1 MSEQTRVELPV
12 EGMTCA
18 SCVRRVERALAQA
31 PGVHHAEVNFA
42 TRRARV
48 DYDPALGDR
57 AGLVAAVKAVG
68 YGVAEHASGKD
79 DGADPEREAMR
90 RKLTVALPLAA
101 AVTVLPFLGLL
112 SAASIAW
119 WMLALTL
126 PVVFWSGAQFYRRA
140 WAALRHRA
148 ADMNTL
154 IALGTGAAF
163 LFSLAATAAPG
174 WFRERGLPADVYYE
188 AVVWILALILLGN
201 WLEAGARAR
210 ASAAIRKLAALQP
223 RTARVL
229 SEAGEVS
236 EIPVESLTPGMRVE
250 VRPGERI
257 PADGVVT
264 EGSSQVD
271 ESLLTGEPLPV
282 AKQAGD
288 EVTGATINGAGALT
302 VELRQVG
309 ADTAL
314 AQIVRLVEEAQGAR
328 APIQRIADRVAA
340 VFVPVVIVLALV
352 AFAAW
357 MWLGPVPRLPWAL
370 LAAVTVLIIACPCAM
385 GLAVPTAIMAGTG
398 RGAELG
404 VLVRGGPALEQL
416 SRVDTVLLD
425 KTGTL
430 TLGRPV
436 VTALHP
442 SPGNSEEQLL
452 RWAAA
457 VEQRSEHPLAHA
469 VTTAAGE
476 HGINL
481 PAAAGFTSHGG
492 LGAEAEVEGRLVR
505 VGSRRF
511 LETAG
516 IVVGN
521 VADAVLVAVDQDFVG
536 ALEIDDAVK
545 PGAAAAVAAL
555 RRLGL
560 RVAMLTGDTPA
571 RAAAVAREVGMDDV
585 QAHLLPA
592 GKVAAVRALQ
602 AAGHKVAMVGDG
614 LNDAP
619 ALAQADVGIAIGA
632 GTDIALEASD
642 ITLVGSDLGGVVAA
656 ILLARRTLRL
666 IRQNLFWALIYNVI
680 GIPLAAGVLYPA
692 FGILLSPIVA
702 SGAMAFSS
710 VSVVGNSLRLRRFRR
725 PEIPA

>member
-1 MSEQTRVELPV
+1 
-12 EGMTCA
+12 
-18 SCVRRVERALAQA
+18 
-31 PGVHHAEVNFA
+31 
-42 TRRARV
+42 
-48 DYDPALGDR
+48 
-57 AGLVAAVKAVG
+57 
-68 YGVAEHASGKD
+68 
-79 DGADPEREAMR
+79 
-90 RKLTVALPLAA
+90 
-101 AVTVLPFLGLL
+101 
-112 SAASIAW
+112 
-119 WMLALTL
+119 
-126 PVVFWSGAQFYRRA
+126 
-140 WAALRHRA
+140 
-148 ADMNTL
+148 
-154 IALGTGAAF
+154 
-163 LFSLAATAAPG
+163 
-174 WFRERGLPADVYYE
+174 
-188 AVVWILALILLGN
+188 
-201 WLEAGARAR
+201 
-210 ASAAIRKLAALQP
+210 
-223 RTARVL
+223 
-229 SEAGEVS
+229 
-236 EIPVESLTPGMRVE
+236 MRVE

-257 PADGVVT
+257 PADGVIT

-340 VFVPVVIVLALV
+340 VFVPVVIALALV

-442 SPGNSEEQLL
+442 STGNSEQQLL

-469 VTTAAGE
+469 VTTAAAE
-476 HGINL
+476 RGINL
-481 PAAAGFTSHGG
+481 PAASGFTSHGG
-492 LGAEAEVEGRLVR
+492 LGAKAEVEGRLVR

-511 LETAG
+511 LEAAG

-521 VADAVLVAVDQDFVG
+521 VADAVLVAVDHDFVG
-536 ALEIDDAVK
+536 ALGIDDAVK

-571 RAAAVAREVGMDDV
+571 RAAAVAREVGLDDV

-602 AAGHKVAMVGDG
+602 ASGHKVAMVGDG
-614 LNDAP
+614 INDAP

-680 GIPLAAGVLYPA
+680 GIPLAAGALYPA